1 MHGWQAWL
9 AAVLVGVLMAV
20 VAILAFRNRDLQQGH
35 SALLAESDTL
45 AKEAVVQAK
54 RANIA
59 VLEAD
64 KFRLQREDAEAA
76 VLAAQDRLVLERARA
91 NRNAE
96 RIAKLPKPRDI
107 EEAKA
112 HIAELRRQL
121 EFQKL
126 TLQAADDTIAEQRTA
141 MLFDAQT
148 IDALQE
154 ALYHRDREAEL
165 YKGATKKERQHS
177 NILSRA
183 VRRERAKKAGVAIG
197 AALAG
202 FGGGYATGKF
212 L

>member
-1 MHGWQAWL
+1 
-9 AAVLVGVLMAV
+9 MAV